1 MDGNTTLVAAL
12 LGVLEG
18 ATEFIPVSS
27 TAHILL
33 AGEVLGFESK
43 AKTFEI
49 VIQLGAVLAILSVYA
64 TRLWGVAKQAPHDP
78 EARNFFVSIILAC
91 IPAGVLGIAFNDFI
105 KGTLFDS
112 LNAIAVVLIIGGI
125 ILLFVD
131 RMKFKVEHEDALKLP
146 MKTAFA
152 IGLFQC
158 LALMPGTSR
167 SGATI
172 VGGMLMGVS
181 KRAAA
186 EFSFFLTMPVMFGA
200 TLIDL
205 LKNWDALDSSAIW
218 LIAVGFAAAFI
229 TAVIVVRAV
238 LDFIGRNGYALFGWW
253 RIVVGVAAL
262 AFLQFGS

>member
-12 LGVLEG
+12 LGILEG

-64 TRLWGVAKQAPHDP
+64 ARLIGVARQVPHSAD
-78 EARNFFVSIILAC
+78 ARRFFLSIILAC
-91 IPAGVLGIAFNDFI
+91 IPAGILGVAFNDFI
-105 KGTLFDS
+105 KETLFNS
-112 LNAIAVVLIIGGI
+112 LTAIAVVLIVGGI

-131 RMKFKVEHEDALKLP
+131 RLTLTVKHEDA
-146 MKTAFA
+146 MKVPLGTAFT

-200 TLIDL
+200 TFVDL
-205 LKNWDALDSSAIW
+205 LKNWDLLDTSAIW
-218 LIAVGFAAAFI
+218 LIAVGFATAFI

-238 LDFIGRNGYALFGWW
+238 LGYISQNGYALFGWW

-262 AFLQFGS
+262 GYLHI

>member
-12 LGVLEG
+12 LGILEG

-64 TRLWGVAKQAPHDP
+64 ARLIGVARQVPHSAD
-78 EARNFFVSIILAC
+78 ARRFFLSIILAC
-91 IPAGVLGIAFNDFI
+91 IPAGILGVAFNDFI
-105 KGTLFDS
+105 KETLFNS
-112 LNAIAVVLIIGGI
+112 LTAIAVVLIVGGI

-131 RMKFKVEHEDALKLP
+131 RLTLTVTHEDA
-146 MKTAFA
+146 MKVPLGTAFT

-200 TLIDL
+200 TFVDL
-205 LKNWDALDSSAIW
+205 LKNWDLLDTSAIW
-218 LIAVGFAAAFI
+218 LIAVGFATAFI

-238 LDFIGRNGYALFGWW
+238 LGYISQNGYALFGWW

-262 AFLQFGS
+262 GYLHI

>member
-1 MDGNTTLVAAL
+1 MDENTTLVAAL

-33 AGEVLGFESK
+33 AGEVLGFEST

-64 TRLWGVAKQAPHDP
+64 ARLFGVAKQTPHDP
-78 EARNFFVSIILAC
+78 DARRFFLSIILAC
-91 IPAGVLGIAFNDFI
+91 IPAGILGIAFNDFI
-105 KGTLFDS
+105 KETLFNS
-112 LNAIAVVLIIGGI
+112 LSAIAIVLILGGV

-131 RMKFKVEHEDALKLP
+131 RLSLQVRHEDAMRVPLG
-146 MKTAFA
+146 TAFA

-200 TLIDL
+200 TFVDL
-205 LKNWDALDSSAIW
+205 LKNWDALDSGAIW
-218 LIAVGFAAAFI
+218 LIGVGFATAFV
-229 TAVIVVRAV
+229 TAVIVVRSV
-238 LDFIGRNGYALFGWW
+238 LNFISQNGYALFGWW
-253 RIVVGVAAL
+253 RILVGFAAL
-262 AFLQFGS
+262 AYLNL

>member
-1 MDGNTTLVAAL
+1 MEGNTTLVAAL
-12 LGVLEG
+12 LGILEG

-27 TAHILL
+27 TAHLLL
-33 AGEVLGFESK
+33 AGEVLGFEST

-64 TRLWGVAKQAPHDP
+64 TRLLGVAKKTPHDP
-78 EARNFFVSIILAC
+78 DARRFFVSIVLAC

-105 KGTLFDS
+105 KETLFNS
-112 LNAIAVVLIIGGI
+112 LTAIAIVLIVGGV

-131 RMKFKVEHEDALKLP
+131 RLKLAVTHEDA
-146 MKTAFA
+146 MKVPLRTAFA

-200 TLIDL
+200 TFIDL
-205 LKNWDALDSSAIW
+205 LKNWDQLDGSAIW
-218 LIAVGFAAAFI
+218 LIAVGFATAFI

-238 LDFIGRNGYALFGWW
+238 LDFISQNGYALFGWW
-253 RIVVGVAAL
+253 RIVVGLAAL
-262 AFLQFGS
+262 GYLHL

>member
-12 LGVLEG
+12 LGILEG

-27 TAHILL
+27 TAHLLL
-33 AGEVLGFESK
+33 ASEVLGFKST
-43 AKTFEI
+43 ANTFEI

-64 TRLWGVAKQAPHDP
+64 KRLLGVAQRTPHDP
-78 EARNFFVSIILAC
+78 DARRFFLSIVLAC
-91 IPAGVLGIAFNDFI
+91 IPAGVLGIAFNNFI
-105 KGTLFDS
+105 KETLFNS
-112 LNAIAVVLIIGGI
+112 LTAIAIVLIVGGV

-131 RMKFKVEHEDALKLP
+131 RLKLTVKHEDAMRVPL
-146 MKTAFA
+146 KTAFA

-200 TLIDL
+200 TLVDL
-205 LKNWDALDSSAIW
+205 LKNWDQLDGSAIW
-218 LIAVGFAAAFI
+218 LIAVGFATAFI
-229 TAVIVVRAV
+229 TAVIVVRVV
-238 LDFIGRNGYALFGWW
+238 LDYISQNGYALFGWW
-253 RIVVGVAAL
+253 RIIVGLAAL
-262 AFLQFGS
+262 GYLHL